1 MAARRGF
8 YREVPVRYAAC
19 VLGFLALLPAPVPAL
34 AQTPPQAAKDSAP
47 ASSAAPAAKDKGA
60 APAPPSVKGDAAA
73 PAPAGSSAEAPPP
86 PPDLAHAAE
95 ALDKANAALNDIET
109 GLDQHNLSDG
119 SLAAARQQIGPIAE
133 SVSATAEKITP
144 QLAQIKARLDQ
155 LGSPPDDK
163 SPPENPSV
171 TEERAAQQQS
181 FSNADEL
188 LKRAKLLAVRADQL
202 KSNIAARRRALF
214 TRSLFQQSTSIA
226 NAALWSD
233 VWRETPGN
241 VEDVVSLF
249 KDWGARV
256 NARFDGWR
264 RLAVWLALPALVLAY
279 IPLARLA
286 LRVLARKKTIEAPS
300 RLLKILGAWWIALV
314 IAVPPIALTFIFIM
328 GIDAALPALRI
339 QSISQA
345 VGQSVIRIAFASGI
359 TRGLFAPTRP
369 NWRLSRIGDGA
380 AARLVGVAISV
391 VTLLSATRVCEAL
404 NEAVDVSL
412 SFSVATRGLGVM
424 MAAIALAVGLWRL
437 GDSETDIDR
446 LGPPARGR
454 LNWLALLR
462 GIALIAAIIVVIAAL
477 AGYPTFASF
486 FLGQIVWA
494 GGVVALY
501 VMASIL
507 VEEAIGTG
515 FKPTARFGNWLI
527 TRIGLQRNS
536 LELLGVLLLG
546 ALHLTFFIVAIV
558 AVLAPWG
565 LQSAEVPLDLRAAF
579 FGFKV
584 GDVAISPVS
593 IIAAA
598 AIFGLVYAAIHSLQ
612 GWLSSSLLPNTGLD
626 AGLRNSITTSLGYV
640 GFIVAA
646 GFALGYLGFSVEKL
660 AIVAG
665 ALSVGIGFG
674 LQSIVNNFVSGL
686 ILLWERAVR
695 VGDWI
700 IVGADQGF
708 VRRINVR
715 STEIETIDRVQVII
729 PNSSLISGVVKNLVR
744 NDRTGRIVIPVT
756 VAGVAD
762 PDKVREVLFAVAKEN
777 DRVLKIP
784 APQIFFTSMSGS
796 ALSFEL
802 AAFVADVDMMA
813 RVRSDLHFEI
823 FKQFKANGFFD
834 SPAWAQK
841 IELVGIENLASPFT
855 AGRDDAQDQPS
866 VSAASS

>member
-1 MAARRGF
+1 M
-8 YREVPVRYAAC
+8 
-19 VLGFLALLPAPVPAL
+19 LAPAQ
-34 AQTPPQAAKDSAP
+34 AQTPAQATKDSAP
-47 ASSAAPAAKDKGA
+47 ASSAAPAAKDKRATSAPASVKGDSA
-60 APAPPSVKGDAAA
+60 APAPP
-73 PAPAGSSAEAPPP
+73 GSSAEAPPAPPP
-86 PPDLAHAAE
+86 PPDLARAAE
-95 ALDKANAALNDIET
+95 ALDKANAALNDIEA
-109 GLDQHNLSDG
+109 GLERHSPSDG
-119 SLAAARQQIGPIAE
+119 NLAAARQQIGPIAD

-144 QLAQIKARLDQ
+144 QLAEIKARLDQ

-171 TEERAAQQQS
+171 TEERGVQQQS

-202 KSNIAARRRALF
+202 KSNIAAKRRALF
-214 TRSLFQQSTSIA
+214 TRSLFQRSASIA
-226 NAALWSD
+226 NAGLWTD

-241 VEDVVSLF
+241 VEDAISLF

-264 RLAVWLALPALVLAY
+264 RLAFWLALPALVLAY
-279 IPLARLA
+279 IPIARLA
-286 LRVLARKKTIEAPS
+286 MRVLARKKTIEAPN
-300 RLLKILGAWWIALV
+300 RFLKILGAWWIALV
-314 IAVPPIALTFIFIM
+314 IAVPPIVLTFIFIK
-328 GIDAALPALRI
+328 GIDAANLSTLRV
-339 QSISQA
+339 QSIFEA
-345 VGQSVIRIAFASGI
+345 IGASVMRIAVAAGLA
-359 TRGLFAPTRP
+359 RGLFAPTRP
-369 NWRLSRIGDGA
+369 NWRLPRIGDAA
-380 AARLVGVAISV
+380 AARIVVVAVSV
-391 VTLLSATRVCEAL
+391 VTILSAMLVCETL
-404 NEAVDVSL
+404 NDSVDASL
-412 SFSVATRGLGVM
+412 SFSVATRGVGVM
-424 MAAIALAVGLWRL
+424 IAAIALAVGFWRL
-437 GDSETDIDR
+437 GDSETDVSR
-446 LGPPARGR
+446 LGPSSRGR
-454 LNWLALLR
+454 LNWLPLLR
-462 GIALIAAIIVVIAAL
+462 GVALIAAMIVTIAVL
-477 AGYPTFASF
+477 VGYPTFASF
-486 FLGQIVWA
+486 FLAQVVWA
-494 GGVVALY
+494 SGVIALY

-515 FKPTARFGNWLI
+515 LKPTARFGSWLI
-527 TRIGLQRNS
+527 NRIGLRRNS
-536 LELLGVLLLG
+536 LELFGVLLLG
-546 ALHLTFFIVAIV
+546 ALRLTFFIVAFV

-565 LQSAEVPLDLRAAF
+565 LQTAEVPFDLRDAF

-584 GDVAISPVS
+584 GDVVVSPISMV
-593 IIAAA
+593 AAA
-598 AIFGLVYAAIHSLQ
+598 GIFGLVYAAVHSLQ
-612 GWLSSSLLPNTGLD
+612 GWLSSSLLPHTALD
-626 AGLRNSITTSLGYV
+626 AGLRNSITTSLGYL

-700 IVGADQGF
+700 IVGGDQGF

-729 PNSSLISGVVKNLVR
+729 PNSSLVSGVVKNLVR
-744 NDRTGRIVIPVT
+744 NDRTGRIVIPVS

-762 PDKVREVLFAVAKEN
+762 PDKVREVLFSAAKDN

-784 APQIFFTSMSGS
+784 APQIFFTSMSGA

-802 AAFVADVDMMA
+802 AAFVADVDTMA

-834 SPAWAQK
+834 SPAAAQK
-841 IELVGIENLASPFT
+841 IELIGIDNLASPFT
-855 AGRDDAQDQPS
+855 AGRVDAQDQPS
-866 VSAASS
+866 ISAATG